1 MKVIDI
7 VTAEKPSLSFEVFPP
22 KTQDNFE
29 VVSKAAI
36 EIAQLK
42 PDFMSVTYGAGGST
56 AKYTVEVAKNI
67 LDTGVSPLAHL
78 TCVCSSKE
86 SILNK
91 LDTFKANGIENI
103 LALRGDIP
111 EGMCPDDWDFKY
123 ASELVAFIKEHGDFC
138 IGGACYP
145 EKHTESVTERADLEY
160 LKFKVDAGCDFL
172 TTQMF
177 FDNDAY
183 YRYLL
188 RVRRKGINVP
198 IIPGIMPVT
207 NGRMIER
214 SCKLSGAV
222 LPDRFKRIV
231 ERFADNPL
239 AMQQAGIAYATEQI
253 IDLFANGINAVHVY
267 SMNKPYVAQKI
278 KDNLSEIFK

>member
-67 LDTGVSPLAHL
+67 LDTGVTPLAHL

-91 LDTFKANGIENI
+91 LETFKANGIENI

-111 EGMCPDDWDFKY
+111 EGMCSDDWDFKY

-145 EKHTESVTERADLEY
+145 EKHTESLTERADLEY

-198 IIPGIMPVT
+198 IIPTILWLCNKLVLLT
-207 NGRMIER
+207 LQSR
-214 SCKLSGAV
+214 SSICLQTAST
-222 LPDRFKRIV
+222 LCTFTR
-231 ERFADNPL
+231 
-239 AMQQAGIAYATEQI
+239 
-253 IDLFANGINAVHVY
+253 
-267 SMNKPYVAQKI
+267 
-278 KDNLSEIFK
+278 